1 MKIPE
6 YLDEIQH
13 AVAVV
18 MGEIYREQHEV
29 ERLSRELRELQAA
42 THDGYAQVDFLA
54 LNPDLDDEGL
64 GTAIYWDTYFGPDKD
79 RHQKNAEFE
88 QVVARVAVH
97 EFSVNALCA
106 NLLQYAK
113 QGLSL
118 HFGKERAGCPDGRLL
133 GGIPMHE
140 VIWQARNQAL
150 HWEDGTFRSPICK
163 CFDELAL
170 TADPVF
176 AQYKHINMANE
187 IVRYLG
193 WNSPEDFTRDMMRFV
208 S

>member
-6 YLDEIQH
+6 YLYEIQH
-13 AVAVV
+13 AVTVV
-18 MGEIYREQHEV
+18 MGEIYREKHEV
-29 ERLSRELRELQAA
+29 ERLRQELTGLQAA
-42 THDGYAQVDFLA
+42 TNDGYARVDFLT

-64 GTAIYWDTYFGPDKD
+64 GTAIYWETYFGPDKD
-79 RHQKNAEFE
+79 RYHKNAEFE
-88 QVVARVAVH
+88 QVDARMSAH

-118 HFGKERAGCPDGRLL
+118 HFGEKRIDCPDGRLV

-150 HWEDGTFRSPICK
+150 HWEEGTFRTSICK
-163 CFDELAL
+163 CFEELAK

-176 AQYKHINMANE
+176 VQYRHMNMANE
-187 IVRYLG
+187 IVRHLG
-193 WNSPEDFTRDMMRFV
+193 WNSPADFSRDMMLFV

>member
-1 MKIPE
+1 MKIQE
-6 YLDEIQH
+6 YLNEIQH

-29 ERLSRELRELQAA
+29 ERLRQELTGLQAA
-42 THDGYAQVDFLA
+42 TNDGYARVDFLA

-79 RHQKNAEFE
+79 RYHKNAEFE
-88 QVVARVAVH
+88 QVVARVAAH

-118 HFGKERAGCPDGRLL
+118 HFGKKRTGCPDGRLV

-140 VIWQARNQAL
+140 VIWQARNQAS
-150 HWEDGTFRSPICK
+150 HWEDGTFHPPTCK
-163 CFDELAL
+163 CFEELAK

-187 IVRYLG
+187 IVRHLG
-193 WNSPEDFTRDMMRFV
+193 WNSPDDFSRDMMLFV
-208 S
+208 A